1 MTESSSHNSSS
12 HEITPKEE
20 PVTLDKPESPKPFLP
35 ATQDTAGRLGQKELS
50 KRVVFLPGEVVGE
63 MHKGAHQAAGG
74 PTSLGAT
81 SIEGAYPQLNSG
93 SNPSVLVDETKSAGD
108 GLKTTHTD
116 SEFLDL
122 PSHVSSV
129 QEMLKALDS
138 LPSLLNKVTET
149 LHRFAS
155 VVEIASGATT
165 ADVPSAGQATAS
177 PAEGEKNTKDAET
190 NLKYELV

>member
-1 MTESSSHNSSS
+1 
-12 HEITPKEE
+12 
-20 PVTLDKPESPKPFLP
+20 
-35 ATQDTAGRLGQKELS
+35 
-50 KRVVFLPGEVVGE
+50 
-63 MHKGAHQAAGG
+63 
-74 PTSLGAT
+74 
-81 SIEGAYPQLNSG
+81 
-93 SNPSVLVDETKSAGD
+93 
-108 GLKTTHTD
+108 
-116 SEFLDL
+116 
-122 PSHVSSV
+122 
-129 QEMLKALDS
+129 MLKALDS